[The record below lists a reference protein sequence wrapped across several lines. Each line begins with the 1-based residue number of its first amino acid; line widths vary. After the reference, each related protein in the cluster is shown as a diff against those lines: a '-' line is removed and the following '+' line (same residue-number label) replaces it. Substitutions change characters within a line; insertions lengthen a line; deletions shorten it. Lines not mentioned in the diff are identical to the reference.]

1 MNITVSGIL
10 SYPSLHKAVTL
21 ENYPNNPPKF
31 RCSVLLK
38 KGSEDH
44 RRIEKAIETVKR
56 EKWGEN
62 IPSNFEIKCLTDL
75 SHDTATKDYVV
86 LKALND
92 ESNRPRVI
100 DQNGEEVISPALC
113 TSGSKCMMSVSIYAY
128 LKSGNGVSAGI
139 NGVKVSDIMGE
150 LGRLGRAQMTD
161 DEMFG
166 EQVQKVPQTPLV
178 EQFTMSERAFEL
190 DWFKRSDVTGEW
202 DDDELLLK
210 YGYMTKAT
218 QNNFR

>member
-1 MNITVSGIL
+1 MKITVSGIL

-44 RRIEKAIETVKR
+44 RRIEKAIEAVKH
-56 EKWGEN
+56 EKWGKN
-62 IPSNFEIKCLTDL
+62 IPSDFEVKCLTDL
-75 SHDTATKDYVV
+75 SHDENVKDYIV

-92 ESNRPRVI
+92 ETNRPRVI

-113 TSGSKCMMSVSIYAY
+113 MSGLKCMMSVSIYAY
-128 LKSGNGVSAGI
+128 SKSGNGVSAGI
-139 NGVKVSDIMGE
+139 NGVKISDIMGE

-166 EQVQKVPQTPLV
+166 EQVQKSPQTPLV
-178 EQFTMSERAFEL
+178 EQFTMTEKAIEL
-190 DWFKRSDVTGEW
+190 DWFKRSDVVGDW
-202 DDDELLLK
+202 DNDELLIE
-210 YGYMTKAT
+210 YGYMTKTA